1 MSIKKKLSYG
11 IAICFLLFYF
21 LFFFFDISFS
31 FFNFLFYGLLFLIF
45 ILLFRDKKLIRNYHK
60 EFSQTVFIISIIY
73 FIIYYILGLIIGY
86 SYNVYSTSFIGI
98 LRNIIVIVVPLLFR
112 EEVRSRFLFL
122 NKKKFGIFFITLLF
136 IVLELFSSTFFTY
149 SNNEELFINF
159 FSVFLPIVLENI
171 LLTYLAFIGIRS
183 TVYAYFIPMLISR
196 YFIPITLDV
205 DWFFAL
211 LFQLILVVVIF
222 YVSFNEYLWKEKR
235 IYSYKTNKTNSVIY
249 LFGVVLIVSFGLFVA
264 GVFKYRPVAI
274 LTYSMEP
281 IFTRGDAVI
290 VEKLDDE
297 EKNKLKNGDIIQYQV
312 DKTVVVHRIIKVKKE
327 DNKKVYILKGD
338 NNNAKDPKPVYMEQ
352 IMGKVLFSIPKV
364 GYPSVWLSEFLYS
377 DQDVSVEVGR
387 W

>member
-73 FIIYYILGLIIGY
+73 FIMYYILGLIIGY

-387 W
+387 

>member
-1 MSIKKKLSYG
+1 MSVKKKLSYG

-73 FIIYYILGLIIGY
+73 FIIYYILGVIIGY

-171 LLTYLAFIGIRS
+171 LLTYLAYIGIRS

-290 VEKLDDE
+290 VEKLYDD
-297 EKNKLKNGDIIQYQV
+297 EKNKLKKGDIIQYQV

-364 GYPSVWLSEFLYS
+364 GYPSVWLSEFLHS

-387 W
+387 

>member
-1 MSIKKKLSYG
+1 MSVKKKLSYG

-73 FIIYYILGLIIGY
+73 FIIYYILGVIIGY

-159 FSVFLPIVLENI
+159 FSIFLPIVLENI

-235 IYSYKTNKTNSVIY
+235 IYSYKTNKTNSVVY
-249 LFGVVLIVSFGLFVA
+249 LIGVVLIVSFGLFVA

-290 VEKLDDE
+290 VEKLDKE
-297 EKNKLKNGDIIQYQV
+297 EKNKLKKGDIIQYQV

-387 W
+387 

>member
-73 FIIYYILGLIIGY
+73 FIIYYILGVIIGY

-171 LLTYLAFIGIRS
+171 LLTYLAYIGIRS

-211 LFQLILVVVIF
+211 LFQLVLVVVIF

-235 IYSYKTNKTNSVIY
+235 IYSYKTNKTNSVVY

-290 VEKLDDE
+290 VEKLYDD
-297 EKNKLKNGDIIQYQV
+297 EKNKLKKGDIIQYQV

-364 GYPSVWLSEFLYS
+364 GYPSVWLSEFLHS

-387 W
+387 

>member
-98 LRNIIVIVVPLLFR
+98 LRNIVVIVVPLLFR

-122 NKKKFGIFFITLLF
+122 NKKKFGIFFITFFF
-136 IVLELFSSTFFTY
+136 IILELFSSTFFTY

-297 EKNKLKNGDIIQYQV
+297 EKNKLKKGDIIQYQL

-364 GYPSVWLSEFLYS
+364 GYPSVWLSEFLHS

-387 W
+387 

>member
-73 FIIYYILGLIIGY
+73 FIIYYILGVIIGY

-171 LLTYLAFIGIRS
+171 LLTYLAYIGIRS

-211 LFQLILVVVIF
+211 LFQLVLVVVIF

-235 IYSYKTNKTNSVIY
+235 IYSYKTNKTNSVVY

-290 VEKLDDE
+290 VEKLDDD
-297 EKNKLKNGDIIQYQV
+297 EKNKLKKGDIIQYQV

-364 GYPSVWLSEFLYS
+364 GYPSVWLSEFLHS

-387 W
+387 

>member
-1 MSIKKKLSYG
+1 MSVKKKLSYG

-73 FIIYYILGLIIGY
+73 FIIYYILGVIIGY

-171 LLTYLAFIGIRS
+171 LLTYLAYIGIRS

-211 LFQLILVVVIF
+211 LFQLVLVVVIF

-235 IYSYKTNKTNSVIY
+235 IYSYKTNKTNSVVY

-297 EKNKLKNGDIIQYQV
+297 EKNKLKKGDIIQYQV

-387 W
+387 

>member
-1 MSIKKKLSYG
+1 MSVKKKLSYG

-136 IVLELFSSTFFTY
+136 IVLELFSATFFTY

-171 LLTYLAFIGIRS
+171 LLTYLAYIGIRS

-235 IYSYKTNKTNSVIY
+235 IYSYKTNKTNSVVY

-297 EKNKLKNGDIIQYQV
+297 EKNKLKKGDIIQYQV

-387 W
+387 

>member
-21 LFFFFDISFS
+21 LFLFFYFSFS

-159 FSVFLPIVLENI
+159 FSVFLPIVIENI
-171 LLTYLAFIGIRS
+171 LLTYLAYIGIRS

-290 VEKLDDE
+290 VEKLNKE
-297 EKNKLKNGDIIQYQV
+297 EKNKLKKGDIIQYQV

-327 DNKKVYILKGD
+327 DNKTVYILKGD

-387 W
+387 

>member
-98 LRNIIVIVVPLLFR
+98 LRNIVVIVVPLLFR

-122 NKKKFGIFFITLLF
+122 NKKKFGIFFITFFF

-297 EKNKLKNGDIIQYQV
+297 EKNKLKKGDIIQYQV

-364 GYPSVWLSEFLYS
+364 GYPSVWLSEFLHS

-387 W
+387 

>member
-98 LRNIIVIVVPLLFR
+98 LRNIVVIVVPLLFR

-171 LLTYLAFIGIRS
+171 LLTYLAYIGIRS

-297 EKNKLKNGDIIQYQV
+297 EKNKLKKGDIIQYQV

-364 GYPSVWLSEFLYS
+364 GYPSVWLSEFLHS

-387 W
+387 

>member
-1 MSIKKKLSYG
+1 MSVKKKLSYG

-73 FIIYYILGLIIGY
+73 FIIYYILGVIIGY

-98 LRNIIVIVVPLLFR
+98 LRNIVVIVVPLLFR

-159 FSVFLPIVLENI
+159 FSIFLPIVLENI

-235 IYSYKTNKTNSVIY
+235 IYSYKTNKTNSVVY

-290 VEKLDDE
+290 VEKLDDD
-297 EKNKLKNGDIIQYQV
+297 EKNKLKKGDIIQYQV

-387 W
+387 

>member
-98 LRNIIVIVVPLLFR
+98 LRNVIVIVVPLLFR

-122 NKKKFGIFFITLLF
+122 NKKKFGIFFITFFF
-136 IVLELFSSTFFTY
+136 IILELFSSTFFTY

-297 EKNKLKNGDIIQYQV
+297 EKNKLKKGDIIQYQV

-364 GYPSVWLSEFLYS
+364 GYPSVWLSEFLHS

>member
-1 MSIKKKLSYG
+1 MSVKKKLSYG

-98 LRNIIVIVVPLLFR
+98 LRNIVVIVVPLLFR

-159 FSVFLPIVLENI
+159 FSIFLPIVLENI
-171 LLTYLAFIGIRS
+171 LLTYLAYIGIRS

-235 IYSYKTNKTNSVIY
+235 IYSYKTNKTNSVVY

-290 VEKLDDE
+290 VEKLDDD
-297 EKNKLKNGDIIQYQV
+297 EKNKLKKGDIIQYQV

-364 GYPSVWLSEFLYS
+364 GYPSVWLSEFLHS

-387 W
+387 

>member
-387 W
+387 

>member
-1 MSIKKKLSYG
+1 MSVKKKLSYG

-98 LRNIIVIVVPLLFR
+98 LRNIVVIVVPLLFR

-171 LLTYLAFIGIRS
+171 LLTYLAYIGIRS

-290 VEKLDDE
+290 VEKLDDD
-297 EKNKLKNGDIIQYQV
+297 EKNKLKKGDIIQYQV

-364 GYPSVWLSEFLYS
+364 GYPSVWLSEFLHS

-387 W
+387 

>member
-159 FSVFLPIVLENI
+159 FSVFLPIVIENI
-171 LLTYLAFIGIRS
+171 LLTYLAYIGIRS

-290 VEKLDDE
+290 VEKLNKE
-297 EKNKLKNGDIIQYQV
+297 EKNKLKKGDIIQYQV

-327 DNKKVYILKGD
+327 DNKTVYILKGD

-387 W
+387 

>member
-98 LRNIIVIVVPLLFR
+98 LRNIVVIVVPLLFR

-122 NKKKFGIFFITLLF
+122 NKKKFGIFFITFFF
-136 IVLELFSSTFFTY
+136 IILELFSSTFFTY

-297 EKNKLKNGDIIQYQV
+297 EKNKLKKGDIIQYQV

-364 GYPSVWLSEFLYS
+364 GYPSVWLSEFLHS

-387 W
+387 

>member
-1 MSIKKKLSYG
+1 MSVKKKLSYG

-21 LFFFFDISFS
+21 FFFFFDISFS

-159 FSVFLPIVLENI
+159 FSIFLPIVLENI
-171 LLTYLAFIGIRS
+171 LLTYLAYIGIRS

-205 DWFFAL
+205 DWFFVL

-235 IYSYKTNKTNSVIY
+235 IYSYKTNKTNSVVY

-297 EKNKLKNGDIIQYQV
+297 EKNKLKKGDIIQYQV

-364 GYPSVWLSEFLYS
+364 GYPSVWLSEFLHS

-387 W
+387 

>member
-1 MSIKKKLSYG
+1 MSVKKKLSYG

-98 LRNIIVIVVPLLFR
+98 LRNIVVIVVPLLFR

-136 IVLELFSSTFFTY
+136 IVLELFSATFFTY

-171 LLTYLAFIGIRS
+171 LLTYLAYIGIRS

-235 IYSYKTNKTNSVIY
+235 IYSYKTNKTNSVVY

-297 EKNKLKNGDIIQYQV
+297 EKNKLKKGDIIQYQV

-387 W
+387 

>member
-1 MSIKKKLSYG
+1 MSVKKKLSYG

-73 FIIYYILGLIIGY
+73 FIIYYILGVIIGY

-98 LRNIIVIVVPLLFR
+98 LRNIVVIVVPLLFR

-159 FSVFLPIVLENI
+159 FSIFLPIVLENI

-211 LFQLILVVVIF
+211 LFQLVLVVVIF

-235 IYSYKTNKTNSVIY
+235 IYSYKTNKTNSVVY

-297 EKNKLKNGDIIQYQV
+297 EKNKLKKGDIIQYQV

-364 GYPSVWLSEFLYS
+364 GYPSVWLSEFLHS

-387 W
+387 

>member
-1 MSIKKKLSYG
+1 MSVKKKLSYG

-98 LRNIIVIVVPLLFR
+98 LRNIIVIVVPILFR

-235 IYSYKTNKTNSVIY
+235 IYSYKTNKTNSVVY

-297 EKNKLKNGDIIQYQV
+297 EKNKLKKGDIIQYQV

-364 GYPSVWLSEFLYS
+364 GYPSVWLSEFLHS

-387 W
+387 

>member
-1 MSIKKKLSYG
+1 MSVKKKLSYG

-73 FIIYYILGLIIGY
+73 FIIYYILGVIIGY

-171 LLTYLAFIGIRS
+171 LLTYLAYIGIRS

-235 IYSYKTNKTNSVIY
+235 IYSYKTNKTNSVVY

-290 VEKLDDE
+290 VEKLDDD
-297 EKNKLKNGDIIQYQV
+297 EKNKLKKGDIIQYQV

-364 GYPSVWLSEFLYS
+364 GYPSVWLSEFLHS

-387 W
+387 

>member
-98 LRNIIVIVVPLLFR
+98 LRNIVVIVAPLLFR

-122 NKKKFGIFFITLLF
+122 NKKKFGIFFITFFF
-136 IVLELFSSTFFTY
+136 IILELFSSTFFTC

-171 LLTYLAFIGIRS
+171 LLTYLAYIGIRS

-211 LFQLILVVVIF
+211 LFQLVLVVVIF

-235 IYSYKTNKTNSVIY
+235 IYSYKTNKTNSVVY

-290 VEKLDDE
+290 VEKLDDD
-297 EKNKLKNGDIIQYQV
+297 EKNRLKKGDIIQYQV

-364 GYPSVWLSEFLYS
+364 GYPSVWLSEFLHS

-387 W
+387 

>member
-1 MSIKKKLSYG
+1 M
-11 IAICFLLFYF
+11 
-21 LFFFFDISFS
+21 
-31 FFNFLFYGLLFLIF
+31 
-45 ILLFRDKKLIRNYHK
+45 
-60 EFSQTVFIISIIY
+60 
-73 FIIYYILGLIIGY
+73 
-86 SYNVYSTSFIGI
+86 
-98 LRNIIVIVVPLLFR
+98 IVVPLLFR

-122 NKKKFGIFFITLLF
+122 NKKKFGIFFITFFF
-136 IVLELFSSTFFTY
+136 IILELFSSTFFTY

-171 LLTYLAFIGIRS
+171 LLTYLAYIGIRS

-297 EKNKLKNGDIIQYQV
+297 EKNKLKKGDIIQYQL

-364 GYPSVWLSEFLYS
+364 GYPSVWLSEFLHS

-387 W
+387 

>member
-1 MSIKKKLSYG
+1 MSVKKKLSYG

-171 LLTYLAFIGIRS
+171 LLTYLAYIGIRS

-387 W
+387 

>member
-98 LRNIIVIVVPLLFR
+98 LRNIVVIVVPLLFR

-159 FSVFLPIVLENI
+159 FSVFLPIVIENI
-171 LLTYLAFIGIRS
+171 LLTYLAYIGIRS

-235 IYSYKTNKTNSVIY
+235 IYSYKTNKTNSVVY

-290 VEKLDDE
+290 VEKLDDD
-297 EKNKLKNGDIIQYQV
+297 EKNKLKKGDIIQYQV

-364 GYPSVWLSEFLYS
+364 GYPSVWLSEFLHS

-387 W
+387 

>member
-1 MSIKKKLSYG
+1 MSVKKKLSYG

-73 FIIYYILGLIIGY
+73 FIIYYILGVIIGY

-98 LRNIIVIVVPLLFR
+98 LRNILVIVVPILFR

-171 LLTYLAFIGIRS
+171 LLTYLAYIGIRS

-211 LFQLILVVVIF
+211 LFQLVLVVVIF

-235 IYSYKTNKTNSVIY
+235 IYSYKTNKTNSVVY

-290 VEKLDDE
+290 VEKLDDD
-297 EKNKLKNGDIIQYQV
+297 EKNKLKKGDIIQYQV

-364 GYPSVWLSEFLYS
+364 GYPSVWLSEFLHS

-387 W
+387 

>member
-1 MSIKKKLSYG
+1 MSVKKKLSYG

-21 LFFFFDISFS
+21 FFFFFDISFS

-159 FSVFLPIVLENI
+159 FSIFLPIVLENI
-171 LLTYLAFIGIRS
+171 LLTYLAYIGIRS

-235 IYSYKTNKTNSVIY
+235 IYSYKTNKTNSVVY

-297 EKNKLKNGDIIQYQV
+297 EKNKLKKGDIIQYQV

-364 GYPSVWLSEFLYS
+364 GYPSVWLSEFLHS

-387 W
+387 

>member
-1 MSIKKKLSYG
+1 MSVKKKLSYG

-73 FIIYYILGLIIGY
+73 FIIYCILGLIIGY

-171 LLTYLAFIGIRS
+171 LLTYLAYIGIRS

-205 DWFFAL
+205 DWFFVL

-235 IYSYKTNKTNSVIY
+235 IYSYKTNKTNSVVY

-297 EKNKLKNGDIIQYQV
+297 EKNKLKKGDIIQYQV

-387 W
+387 

>member
-1 MSIKKKLSYG
+1 MSVKKKLSYG

-98 LRNIIVIVVPLLFR
+98 LRNIVVIVVPLLFR

-171 LLTYLAFIGIRS
+171 LLTYLAYIGIRS

-235 IYSYKTNKTNSVIY
+235 IYSYKTNKTNSVVY

-290 VEKLDDE
+290 VEKLDDD
-297 EKNKLKNGDIIQYQV
+297 EKNKLKKGDIIQYQV

-364 GYPSVWLSEFLYS
+364 GYPSVWLSEFLHS

-387 W
+387 

>member
-1 MSIKKKLSYG
+1 MSVKKKLSYG

-297 EKNKLKNGDIIQYQV
+297 EKNKLKKGDIIQYQV

-364 GYPSVWLSEFLYS
+364 GYPSVWLSEFLHS

-387 W
+387 

>member
-1 MSIKKKLSYG
+1 MSVKKKLSYG

-171 LLTYLAFIGIRS
+171 LLTYLAYIGIRS

-235 IYSYKTNKTNSVIY
+235 IYSYKTNKTNSVVY

-297 EKNKLKNGDIIQYQV
+297 EKNKLKKGDIIQYQV

-387 W
+387 

>member
-1 MSIKKKLSYG
+1 MSVKKKLSYG

-98 LRNIIVIVVPLLFR
+98 LRNIVVIVVPLLFR

-171 LLTYLAFIGIRS
+171 LLTYLAYIGIRS

-222 YVSFNEYLWKEKR
+222 YVSLNEYLWKEKR
-235 IYSYKTNKTNSVIY
+235 IYSYKTNKTNSVVY

-290 VEKLDDE
+290 VEKLDDD
-297 EKNKLKNGDIIQYQV
+297 EKNKLKKGDIIQYQV

-364 GYPSVWLSEFLYS
+364 GYPSVWLSEFLHS

-387 W
+387 

>member
-1 MSIKKKLSYG
+1 MSVKKKLSYG

-31 FFNFLFYGLLFLIF
+31 FFNFLYYGLLFLIF

-73 FIIYYILGLIIGY
+73 FIIYYILGVIIGY

-98 LRNIIVIVVPLLFR
+98 LRNIVVIVVPLLFR

-159 FSVFLPIVLENI
+159 FSIFLPIVLENI

-211 LFQLILVVVIF
+211 LFQLVLVVVIF

-235 IYSYKTNKTNSVIY
+235 IYSYKTNKTNSVVY

-290 VEKLDDE
+290 VEKLDDD
-297 EKNKLKNGDIIQYQV
+297 EKNKLKKGDIIQYQV

-364 GYPSVWLSEFLYS
+364 GYPSVWLSEFLHS

-387 W
+387 

>member
-73 FIIYYILGLIIGY
+73 FIIYYILGVIIGY

-171 LLTYLAFIGIRS
+171 LLTYLAYIGIRS

-205 DWFFAL
+205 DWFFAFF
-211 LFQLILVVVIF
+211 FQLILVVVIF

-235 IYSYKTNKTNSVIY
+235 IYSYKTNKTNSVVY

-290 VEKLDDE
+290 VEKLDDD
-297 EKNKLKNGDIIQYQV
+297 EKNKLKKGDIIQYQV

-364 GYPSVWLSEFLYS
+364 GYPSVWLSEFLHS

-387 W
+387 